1 MRLLSSW
8 FLSAQGARTTAELIA
23 SRRKLL
29 EPFEISKAEREINKG
44 LLEKLSTQMTT
55 SAKR

>member
-1 MRLLSSW
+1 
-8 FLSAQGARTTAELIA
+8 LIA

-29 EPFEISKAEREINKG
+29 EPFEISKAEREINRG